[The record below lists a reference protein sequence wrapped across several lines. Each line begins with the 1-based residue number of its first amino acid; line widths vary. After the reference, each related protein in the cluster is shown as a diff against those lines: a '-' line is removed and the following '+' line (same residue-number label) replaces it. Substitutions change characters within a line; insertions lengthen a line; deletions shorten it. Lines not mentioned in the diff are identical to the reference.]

1 MDFQFLQ
8 DYQVELQ
15 QLQKQLEQEHIVNWL
30 EDAVIKSITP
40 QQVSVQES
48 SVHSN
53 LRVKYQMTQ
62 ETPLLKNFLNQ
73 EIDLLAILKKNL
85 NRTILCYVL

>member
-1 MDFQFLQ
+1 MWIFNFLQ

-48 SVHSN
+48 SVYSN
-53 LRVKYQMTQ
+53 ATVKFRNHEQI
-62 ETPLLKNFLNQ
+62 K
-73 EIDLLAILKKNL
+73 I
-85 NRTILCYVL
+85 VLEYWISRKICWTFD